1 MSEKSMTESKTNG
14 STTKT
19 KKIDQ
24 QSSVANRYKP
34 PHTDCTE
41 VRFDWPLMRLQPCDI
56 DL

>member
-1 MSEKSMTESKTNG
+1 MTESKTNG